1 MPDATL
7 PLDHMSDRAKDVL
20 ADHHKLGSQFPA
32 PNFGGEAILVEF
44 VIEGS
49 SVDLG
54 EVVGS
59 PIVAPTNIGL
69 DLLGSSLQLAI
80 DEDTITLSLSYDDLE
95 LSPKIQIF
103 HFEDV
108 NDTIADIVDVDWTG
122 TVEPFGIEPDVT
134 WDEDNIWLEITGA
147 TAISNLVLQVEF
159 LL

>member
-49 SVDLG
+49 SVDLS

-80 DEDTITLSLSYDDLE
+80 EKTPSPYRYHMTISSCHRRFKA
-95 LSPKIQIF
+95 S
-103 HFEDV
+103 
-108 NDTIADIVDVDWTG
+108 
-122 TVEPFGIEPDVT
+122 
-134 WDEDNIWLEITGA
+134 
-147 TAISNLVLQVEF
+147 ISKM
-159 LL
+159 